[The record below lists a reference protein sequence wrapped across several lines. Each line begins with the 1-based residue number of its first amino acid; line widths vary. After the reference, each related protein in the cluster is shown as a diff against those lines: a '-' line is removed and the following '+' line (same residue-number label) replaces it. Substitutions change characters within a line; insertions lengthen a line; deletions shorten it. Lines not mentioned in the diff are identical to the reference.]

1 MKTNIQ
7 KEMRKIRVQL
17 KLHDITEEKKE
28 SLRKSLEKLKTTKEE
43 EKKDEEKDVKII

>member
-1 MKTNIQ
+1 MKTDIQ

-28 SLRKSLEKLKTTKEE
+28 SLRKSLEELKTTQQE
-43 EKKDEEKDVKII
+43 EKKEEEKDVKKI

>member
-1 MKTNIQ
+1 MKTDIQ

-28 SLRKSLEKLKTTKEE
+28 SLRKSLEKLKTTQQE
-43 EKKDEEKDVKII
+43 EKKEDAKDVKII